1 MASVILKFSLY
12 GRWFFPTLQVNI
24 DRSFNIPDGVDP
36 NNGEKMDVSHLSDDT
51 GNSNSSVFDAI
62 RTAI

>member
-1 MASVILKFSLY
+1 M
-12 GRWFFPTLQVNI
+12 QVNI